1 MNNLP
6 NNLPKLYIIIYHKYI
21 ITGVIF
27 FICCT
32 CFAFFIGLNIINLK
46 KFFNIELLLLIYYLI
61 NIPLNVTNYTKITI
75 LTYII

>member
-1 MNNLP
+1 M
-6 NNLPKLYIIIYHKYI
+6 
-21 ITGVIF
+21 VF
-27 FICCT
+27 FFLFISA